1 MSTELLEKIVD
12 LATKHPKVFAE
23 LLAASRNGQGGSNGA
38 PPPAVAALDVLTL
51 TEAAA
56 YLRLSESDVRME
68 AESGRLKGRA
78 VGGDWRFVREDV
90 LKWIRTPRPVSALK
104 PELEETEEEFEAF
117 LATIRAQA
125 DEVDRATKSGKYAED
140 E

>member
-1 MSTELLEKIVD
+1 MSPELLEMIADV
-12 LATKHPKVFAE
+12 AAKHPKAFAE
-23 LLAASRNGQGGSNGA
+23 LMATSRNGQGSSNGV
-38 PPPAVAALDVLTL
+38 PSSAASPLDVLTL
-51 TEAAA
+51 GETAA
-56 YLRLSESDVRME
+56 YLRLAESEIRAE

-78 VGGDWRFVREDV
+78 IGADWRFVREDV
-90 LKWIRTPRPVSALK
+90 LKWIRAPRPVSLLR

-117 LATIRAQA
+117 LAILRANR